1 MNTKE
6 TILKIWED
14 LDLKL
19 QTEITN
25 INDKVINNDDF
36 KVAIEAQKQLIK
48 IAEILNEAKVLIEK
62 RLKESKGIK

>member
-6 TILKIWED
+6 TIYKIWED

-25 INDKVINNDDF
+25 INDKLVNNDDY
-36 KVAIEAQKQLIK
+36 KAAIEAQKQLIK

-62 RLKESKGIK
+62 RLKETKGIK

>member
-36 KVAIEAQKQLIK
+36 KIAIEAQKQLIK

-62 RLKESKGIK
+62 RLKENKGIK

>member
-6 TILKIWED
+6 TIYKIWED

-25 INDKVINNDDF
+25 INDKLVNNDDY
-36 KVAIEAQKQLIK
+36 KAAIEAQKQLIK

-62 RLKESKGIK
+62 RLKENKGIK

>member
-6 TILKIWED
+6 TILKIWEE
-14 LDLKL
+14 LDTTL

-25 INDKVINNDDF
+25 INDKVININDH
-36 KVAIEAQKQLIK
+36 KTAIEAQKQLIK
-48 IAEILNEAKVLIEK
+48 IAEILNEAKILIEK

>member
-6 TILKIWED
+6 TILKIWEE
-14 LDLKL
+14 LDTTL

-25 INDKVINNDDF
+25 INDKVINVNDH
-36 KVAIEAQKQLIK
+36 KTAIEAQKQLIK
-48 IAEILNEAKVLIEK
+48 IAEILNEAKILIEK